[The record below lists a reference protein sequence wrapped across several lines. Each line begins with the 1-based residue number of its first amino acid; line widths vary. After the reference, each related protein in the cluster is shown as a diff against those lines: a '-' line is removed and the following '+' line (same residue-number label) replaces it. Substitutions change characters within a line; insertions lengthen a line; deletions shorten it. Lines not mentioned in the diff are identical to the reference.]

1 MCGIVSCLVFYSYL
15 CLCGLVF
22 AADQQPIKTDQQP
35 TKTDQQPIKIPSQD
49 QSVRSTSQ
57 YVITPLSRPSR
68 DNLVE
73 LDLTDSP
80 KRSEGNDYSIICSVI
95 INTSAGSEAFYHTLE
110 SPVVTVA
117 PQSLQLPTSK
127 LVWLLLYDV

>member
-1 MCGIVSCLVFYSYL
+1 MLYTYL

-35 TKTDQQPIKIPSQD
+35 IKIPSQD
-49 QSVRSTSQ
+49 QPVRSTSQ

-80 KRSEGNDYSIICSVI
+80 QHSEGNNCFIICSVM

-110 SPVVTVA
+110 SPVVTA
-117 PQSLQLPTSK
+117 ALQSLQLPTSE